1 MAGRA
6 SCVLILLLAIA
17 GFADVLAA
25 GGATPSSSQVSTT
38 TAAELKEV
46 NGMLACMIGCFTQMF
61 GCAFGCMAKGP
72 DTTLCV
78 VSCNQNSIVCMVRC
92 ALTPPPPKPKP
103 TPPPPAPTPK
113 PPAPSPSPPPPKAAG
128 HGVAGDPLA

>member
-6 SCVLILLLAIA
+6 SCALILLLVAIA
-17 GFADVLAA
+17 GLADVLA
-25 GGATPSSSQVSTT
+25 GAMPPPPPPPPSSSQLSTT

-46 NGMLACMIGCFTQMF
+46 NGMLGCMIGCFTQLF

-113 PPAPSPSPPPPKAAG
+113 PPAPSPPGPG
-128 HGVAGDPLA
+128 ITDDEPLA

>member
-25 GGATPSSSQVSTT
+25 GGATPSSSSS
-38 TAAELKEV
+38 
-46 NGMLACMIGCFTQMF
+46 QMF

-72 DTTLCV
+72 DTRLCV
-78 VSCNQNSIVCMVRC
+78 FTCNQNSIVCMVLC
-92 ALTPPPPKPKP
+92 ALYAAAAQAQAHAAAARAHAQASRALAVAAAAQSRRPRRRWRPLGLDMYSSAHSTIPLQVL
-103 TPPPPAPTPK
+103 APDTT
-113 PPAPSPSPPPPKAAG
+113 
-128 HGVAGDPLA
+128 L